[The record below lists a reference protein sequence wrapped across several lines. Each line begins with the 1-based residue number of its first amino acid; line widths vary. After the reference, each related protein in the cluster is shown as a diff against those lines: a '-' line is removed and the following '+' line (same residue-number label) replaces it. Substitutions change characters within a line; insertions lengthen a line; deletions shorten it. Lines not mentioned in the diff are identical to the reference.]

1 MKNLTIAD
9 LMTSNSVKFLP
20 GTEETV
26 LVGFS
31 RNYVISMEWGKYLHD
46 GTSLR
51 LRVKSDREGFKF
63 EEVKVKA
70 NTPLE
75 ELKDQLSKNAFS
87 VILWACENSFLGIKM
102 PNSFNVENDLP
113 KYYTYSREHHSIMSS
128 IFDRLNVVMGRKG
141 NTLSE
146 SFKLSPLKSGELLK
160 IRNYMEVGEI
170 KAQHCI
176 ELTIRET
183 KLNAPK
189 FSYSNEFV
197 KSTFIGEQF
206 SLSKVLSPY
215 LTGPRVHDNIECLRW
230 NPIDEWTF
238 EVPLRHRST
247 SEVLYLY
254 LKVVS

>member
-1 MKNLTIAD
+1 MKKLTISD
-9 LMTSNSVKFLP
+9 LMTSNNVKFLP
-20 GTEETV
+20 GVEETV

-31 RNYVISMEWGKYLHD
+31 RKHVISIEWGKYLHD
-46 GTSLR
+46 SNSLR
-51 LRVKSDREGFKF
+51 LRVKSDLEGFKF
-63 EEVKVKA
+63 EEVKVKVD
-70 NTPLE
+70 TSMV
-75 ELKDQLSKNAFS
+75 ELKGQLSKDAFS
-87 VILWACENSFLGIKM
+87 AVLHACENSFLGIKM
-102 PNSFNVENDLP
+102 PDSFNIKDDLP
-113 KYYTYSREHHSIMSS
+113 KYYTCNREQYSIMSS

-141 NTLSE
+141 NLLSE
-146 SFKLSPLKSGELLK
+146 SFKLSPLESGELLK

-197 KSTFIGEQF
+197 KSTFTGEQF

-215 LTGPRVHDNIECLRW
+215 LTGSRVHDNIESLRW
-230 NPIDEWTF
+230 NPIDDWTI

-247 SEVLYLY
+247 LEVLYLY